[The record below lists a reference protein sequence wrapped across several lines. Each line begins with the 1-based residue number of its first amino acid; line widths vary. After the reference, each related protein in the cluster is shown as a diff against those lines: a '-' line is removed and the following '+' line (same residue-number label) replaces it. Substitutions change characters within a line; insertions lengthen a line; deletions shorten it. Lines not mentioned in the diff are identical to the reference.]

1 MRTRRVIERRK
12 RSLMLA
18 VASPGIPFAVFVAPK
33 ELPYE
38 NAPLEEDVATEI
50 ERHRHREHR
59 YSLLM

>member
-1 MRTRRVIERRK
+1 
-12 RSLMLA
+12 MLA